1 MQTRVLLL
9 TALLLASSALVRA
22 ADVTGN
28 WQVTISTSDGTMTGK
43 ASLKQTGNTVTGWV
57 GPSENDPIPVTGTI
71 EGKKLKITT
80 QPQPGRSVAFNECD
94 LSVEDDKMVGIMD
107 SDKGKIEFAR
117 SSRQYNEP
125 SRWPGRGI

>member
-9 TALLLASSALVRA
+9 GALLLAAPALVRA

-28 WQVTISTSDGTMTGK
+28 WEVTISTSDGTMTGK

-57 GPSENDPIPVTGTI
+57 GPSENDPIPVKGTM
-71 EGKKLKITT
+71 EGKKLKIRT
-80 QPQPGRSVAFNECD
+80 QPQPGRSVAFSECD
-94 LSVEDDKMVGIMD
+94 LSVEEDKMAGTMD

-117 SSRQYNEP
+117 RSREYNEP
-125 SRWPGRGI
+125 LRWPGRGL